1 MAVTLAKGYPNT
13 TRCMRRAGP
22 LISTVREHARRNQ
35 KALSAQQR
43 KVYAVLT
50 KRGTLADFA
59 GDLSDVSGE
68 SVTWERVWS
77 WVLRGSVSRRMVPHV
92 HRLTRVPLST

>member
-1 MAVTLAKGYPNT
+1 
-13 TRCMRRAGP
+13 MRVGTKKR
-22 LISTVREHARRNQ
+22 
-35 KALSAQQR
+35 LSAQQK

-59 GDLSDVSGE
+59 RELSDVSGE
-68 SVTWERVWS
+68 NVTWERVWS

-92 HRLTRVPLST
+92 HRLTRVPLKHLIG